1 MAKRSVEAPAP
12 RPAGGEA
19 SDASRFQLLVQG
31 IVDYAIYMVSP
42 EGVVTSWNAGAQRMK
57 GYKPGEIIGQHFS
70 RFFTPEDRSAGLPQR
85 ALAIAR
91 QVGRFESEGWRVR
104 KDGSRLWVSAVLDAI
119 HDEDGTFIGFAKI
132 TRDLTERQAAHQA
145 LVDSERRFRMLVQG
159 VVDYAIYLLDPSGI
173 VTNWNAGAERI
184 KGYTAGEIVGR
195 HFSLFYTPEERAAG
209 MPAKAL
215 ATATREGKYEAEGW
229 RVRKDGTRFFASVV
243 IDAIRGDQGEILGF
257 AKVTRDIT
265 ERRKSEEALRESE
278 RHFRLLVGGVTDYAL
293 YMLDPNGIVTSWNVG
308 AMRIKGYSAEE
319 IIGQH
324 FSRFY
329 FEGDRAAGV
338 PARALATAGQTGRYE
353 AEGWRVRKDGSFFW
367 ASVVIDAIHDEQGAL
382 VGFAKITRDITER
395 REAQANLE
403 RVQSQLAEAQK
414 MDALGQLTGGVAH
427 DFNNLLMIVSGHI
440 QLLKKQVAGDAKSTR
455 AAEAIELAAQRG
467 ASLTRQLLT
476 FSRRQRV
483 NPSAIALS
491 EQIESFREVL
501 ASGVGGGERLGVHIP
516 AATWPVKVDVSE
528 FEIALVN
535 LVVNARDAM
544 PEGGMVTITADNLV
558 LDPAPGETGVSRE
571 VVALTVA
578 DAGVG
583 IPEDVLPRIFEPFFT
598 TKPVGKGTRVTMYL
612 PRAATAP
619 ANAEVQERSGRY
631 TGACA
636 ILLVEDNPE
645 VADASMGLLEQLG
658 CEVRCVA
665 DAEAALQALE
675 RDTTIDLVLSDIV
688 MPGRMDGLALARAVR
703 EKYPGLPVLLAT
715 GYSEAAQGVD
725 AGEFPIL
732 RKPYQMGE
740 LSKAVATLMSE
751 RSERHDAKLVQFSP
765 GRRGGASSSG
775 TPEA

>member
-1 MAKRSVEAPAP
+1 M
-12 RPAGGEA
+12 
-19 SDASRFQLLVQG
+19 
-31 IVDYAIYMVSP
+31 
-42 EGVVTSWNAGAQRMK
+42 
-57 GYKPGEIIGQHFS
+57 
-70 RFFTPEDRSAGLPQR
+70 
-85 ALAIAR
+85 
-91 QVGRFESEGWRVR
+91 
-104 KDGSRLWVSAVLDAI
+104 
-119 HDEDGTFIGFAKI
+119 
-132 TRDLTERQAAHQA
+132 
-145 LVDSERRFRMLVQG
+145 
-159 VVDYAIYLLDPSGI
+159 
-173 VTNWNAGAERI
+173 
-184 KGYTAGEIVGR
+184 
-195 HFSLFYTPEERAAG
+195 
-209 MPAKAL
+209 
-215 ATATREGKYEAEGW
+215 
-229 RVRKDGTRFFASVV
+229 
-243 IDAIRGDQGEILGF
+243 
-257 AKVTRDIT
+257 
-265 ERRKSEEALRESE
+265 
-278 RHFRLLVGGVTDYAL
+278 
-293 YMLDPNGIVTSWNVG
+293 
-308 AMRIKGYSAEE
+308 
-319 IIGQH
+319 
-324 FSRFY
+324 
-329 FEGDRAAGV
+329 
-338 PARALATAGQTGRYE
+338 
-353 AEGWRVRKDGSFFW
+353 RKDGSFFW
-367 ASVVIDAIHDEQGAL
+367 ASVIIDAIHDEQGAL

-558 LDPAPGETGVSRE
+558 LDPSPGETGVSRE

-598 TKPVGKGTRVTMYL
+598 TKPVGKGTGLGLSQVYGFARQAGGSVKVESVVGKGTRVTMYL

-619 ANAEVQERSGRY
+619 ANAGVQERSRGY
-631 TGACA
+631 TGTCA

-725 AGEFPIL
+725 AEFPIL

-765 GRRGGASSSG
+765 GRRGGGSSSG